1 MVTKFSTKKRD
12 LEHYGLSDV
21 CIVFFK
27 SKTEKSKKDIY
38 KCPFS
43 KNPKYFWKKRF
54 TSFTSASAPSL
65 LLLNIHTLSYPPNLT
80 SSYR

>member
-1 MVTKFSTKKRD
+1 MPLNLFNKKYILLKKFMVTNFSTKKRD

-27 SKTEKSKKDIY
+27 FKTEKSKKDIY

-43 KNPKYFWKKRF
+43 KNPKYF
-54 TSFTSASAPSL
+54 
-65 LLLNIHTLSYPPNLT
+65 
-80 SSYR
+80 